1 MTGTITILGCGSSGG
16 VPRLGF
22 GWGSCDPH
30 EPKNRRRRCSVL
42 VERVLDGK
50 KTTVIIDTS
59 PDLREQL
66 LSSKT
71 TRLDAVLFTHDHA
84 DHVHGID
91 DVRPYALLQRQRLPV
106 YMDPV
111 TAKSIKKRFSYV
123 FETMEGSDYPP
134 IVEEFPLHIGHKT
147 EIAGEGGP
155 ITFLP
160 FLLEHGP
167 VPALGFR
174 INHVAYTPDVN
185 AIPEQSLEA
194 LRGLDVWIVDALRI
208 PPHPT
213 HFCLEETLHW
223 IEKLAPKRA
232 VLTNMHTDM
241 DYATL
246 CNQLP
251 DHIRPAYD
259 GMVIGF

>member
-22 GWGSCDPH
+22 GWGSCDPQ
-30 EPKNRRRRCSVL
+30 EPKNRRRRCSIL
-42 VERVLDGK
+42 VERLSENK
-50 KTTVIIDTS
+50 KTTVVIDTS
-59 PDLREQL
+59 PDLRDQL
-66 LSSKT
+66 LST
-71 TRLDAVLFTHDHA
+71 QTQHLDAVLFTHDHA

-106 YMDPV
+106 YMDAV
-111 TAKSIKKRFSYV
+111 TAKGIKKRFSYI
-123 FETMEGSDYPP
+123 FETMDGSDYPP
-134 IVEEFPLHIGHKT
+134 IMEEFTLEIGQKV
-147 EIAGEGGP
+147 EISGEGGP
-155 ITFLP
+155 ISFLP
-160 FLLEHGP
+160 FELQHGL

-174 INHVAYTPDVN
+174 INDVAYTPDVN
-185 AIPEQSLEA
+185 AISEESLA
-194 LRGLDVWIVDALRI
+194 SLHNLDVWIVDALRI
-208 PPHPT
+208 APHPT
-213 HFCLEETLHW
+213 HFCLSETLHW
-223 IEKLAPKRA
+223 IEKLNPKRA
-232 VLTNMHTDM
+232 ILTNLHTDM

>member
-22 GWGSCDPH
+22 GWGSCDPQ
-30 EPKNRRRRCSVL
+30 EPKNRRRRCSIL
-42 VERVLDGK
+42 VERLSENK
-50 KTTVIIDTS
+50 KTTVVIDTS
-59 PDLREQL
+59 PDLRDQL
-66 LSSKT
+66 LST
-71 TRLDAVLFTHDHA
+71 QTRHLDAVLFTHDHA

-106 YMDPV
+106 YMDAV
-111 TAKSIKKRFSYV
+111 TAKGIKKRFSYI
-123 FETMEGSDYPP
+123 FETMDGSDYPP
-134 IVEEFPLHIGHKT
+134 IMEEFTLEIGQKV
-147 EIAGEGGP
+147 EISGEGGP
-155 ITFLP
+155 ISFLP
-160 FLLEHGP
+160 FKLQHGL

-174 INHVAYTPDVN
+174 INDVAYTPDVN
-185 AIPEQSLEA
+185 AIPEESLVS
-194 LRGLDVWIVDALRI
+194 LHNLDVWIVDALRI
-208 PPHPT
+208 APHPT
-213 HFCLEETLHW
+213 HFCLSETLHW
-223 IEKLAPKRA
+223 IEKLNPKRA
-232 VLTNMHTDM
+232 ILTNLHTDM

>member
-16 VPRLGF
+16 VPSLGF
-22 GWGSCDPH
+22 GWGSCDPQ
-30 EPKNRRRRCSVL
+30 ELKNRRRRCSIL
-42 VERVLDGK
+42 VERLSGKK
-50 KTTVIIDTS
+50 KTTTIIDTS

-66 LSSKT
+66 LSTNT

-106 YMDPV
+106 YMDKV
-111 TAKSIKKRFSYV
+111 TAKGIKKRFSYV
-123 FETMEGSDYPP
+123 FETVEGSDYPP
-134 IVEEFPLHIGHKT
+134 IVEEFPIEIGR
-147 EIAGEGGP
+147 EIEITGEGGS
-155 ITFLP
+155 INFLP
-160 FLLEHGP
+160 FLLQHGP

-174 INHVAYTPDVN
+174 INNVAYTPDVN
-185 AIPEQSLEA
+185 AIPEHSLQV
-194 LRGLDVWIVDALRI
+194 LRNLDVWIVDALRI

-213 HFCLEETLHW
+213 HFCLDETLHW
-223 IEKLAPKRA
+223 IEQLKPNRA

-246 CNQLP
+246 CKQLP

-259 GMVIGF
+259 GMKIGF

>member
-22 GWGSCDPH
+22 GWGSCDPQ
-30 EPKNRRRRCSVL
+30 EPKNRRRRCSIL
-42 VERVLDGK
+42 VQRGTDEK
-50 KTTVIIDTS
+50 KTTAIIDTS

-66 LSSKT
+66 LSMGT
-71 TRLDAVLFTHDHA
+71 NRLDAILFTHDHA

-91 DVRPYALLQRQRLPV
+91 DVRSFALLQRQRLPV
-106 YMDPV
+106 YMDQV
-111 TAKSIKKRFSYV
+111 TAKVIKKRFSYV

-134 IVEEFPLHIGHKT
+134 IVEDFLLEIGHKV
-147 EIAGEGGP
+147 EISGEGGP
-155 ITFLP
+155 IGFLP
-160 FLLEHGP
+160 FELQHGP

-174 INHVAYTPDVN
+174 INDVAYTPDVN
-185 AIPEQSLEA
+185 AIPEQSIVS
-194 LRGLDVWIVDALRI
+194 LRNLDVWIVDALRI

-213 HFCLEETLHW
+213 HFCLAETLQW

-241 DYATL
+241 DYQTL

-251 DHIRPAYD
+251 SHIRPAYD
-259 GMVIGF
+259 GMVIDF

>member
-1 MTGTITILGCGSSGG
+1 
-16 VPRLGF
+16 
-22 GWGSCDPH
+22 
-30 EPKNRRRRCSVL
+30 
-42 VERVLDGK
+42 
-50 KTTVIIDTS
+50 
-59 PDLREQL
+59 
-66 LSSKT
+66 
-71 TRLDAVLFTHDHA
+71 
-84 DHVHGID
+84 
-91 DVRPYALLQRQRLPV
+91 
-106 YMDPV
+106 
-111 TAKSIKKRFSYV
+111 
-123 FETMEGSDYPP
+123 
-134 IVEEFPLHIGHKT
+134 
-147 EIAGEGGP
+147 
-155 ITFLP
+155 
-160 FLLEHGP
+160 
-167 VPALGFR
+167 
-174 INHVAYTPDVN
+174 VN
-185 AIPEQSLEA
+185 AIPEQSLEV

>member
-22 GWGSCDPH
+22 GWGSCDPQ
-30 EPKNRRRRCSVL
+30 ELKNRRRRCSIL
-42 VERVLDGK
+42 IERVIDNK
-50 KTTVIIDTS
+50 KTTAIIDTS

-66 LSSKT
+66 LSTNT

-106 YMDPV
+106 YMDKV
-111 TAKSIKKRFSYV
+111 TAKGIKKRFSYV
-123 FETMEGSDYPP
+123 FETVEGSDYPP
-134 IVEEFPLHIGHKT
+134 IVEEFPIEIGR
-147 EIAGEGGP
+147 EIEITGEGGS
-155 ITFLP
+155 INFLP
-160 FLLEHGP
+160 FLLQHGP

-174 INHVAYTPDVN
+174 INNVAYTPDVN
-185 AIPEQSLEA
+185 AIPEHSLQV
-194 LRGLDVWIVDALRI
+194 LRNLDVWIVDALRI

-213 HFCLEETLHW
+213 HFCLDETLHW
-223 IEKLAPKRA
+223 IEQLKPNRA

-246 CNQLP
+246 CKQLP

-259 GMVIGF
+259 GMKIGF

>member
-50 KTTVIIDTS
+50 KTTVIVDTS

-111 TAKSIKKRFSYV
+111 TAKGIKKRFSYV

-155 ITFLP
+155 ITAMP
-160 FLLEHGP
+160 FLQDHGDI
-167 VPALGFR
+167 VSLGYR
-174 INHVAYTPDVN
+174 VAGLAYSADVVDLPQ
-185 AIPEQSLEA
+185 ASIDQLG
-194 LRGLDVWIVDALRI
+194 GLDIWIVDALWYRQ
-208 PPHPT
+208 HPS
-213 HFCLEETLHW
+213 HFSVDEAL
-223 IEKLAPKRA
+223 
-232 VLTNMHTDM
+232 
-241 DYATL
+241 
-246 CNQLP
+246 
-251 DHIRPAYD
+251 
-259 GMVIGF
+259 

>member
-22 GWGSCDPH
+22 GWGSCDPQ
-30 EPKNRRRRCSVL
+30 ELKNRRRRCSIL
-42 VERVLDGK
+42 IDRVIDNK
-50 KTTVIIDTS
+50 KTTAIIDTS

-66 LSSKT
+66 LSTNT

-106 YMDPV
+106 YMDKV
-111 TAKSIKKRFSYV
+111 TAKGIKKRFSYV
-123 FETMEGSDYPP
+123 FETVEGSDYPP
-134 IVEEFPLHIGHKT
+134 IVEEFPIEIGR
-147 EIAGEGGP
+147 EIEITGEGGS
-155 ITFLP
+155 INFLP
-160 FLLEHGP
+160 FLLQHGP

-174 INHVAYTPDVN
+174 INNVAYTPDVN
-185 AIPEQSLEA
+185 AIPEHSLQV
-194 LRGLDVWIVDALRI
+194 LHNLDVWIVDALRI

-213 HFCLEETLHW
+213 HFCLDETLHW
-223 IEKLAPKRA
+223 IEQLKPNRA

-246 CNQLP
+246 CKQLP

-259 GMVIGF
+259 GMKIGF